1 MNELEYSNLDGM
13 ALAELVRAGEVTA
26 RELSTLALAGIETLN
41 PRLNGVIEIYD
52 DALDGL
58 EEIIPVDV
66 AFPGVPTL
74 VKDFP
79 AKKDRLAEFGSEFSK
94 GFIVNEN
101 MGFYDRMCNA
111 GIVTLGRTTS
121 SEHGLAATIET
132 RLYGYTRNPWDLTR
146 STSGSSGGSAAMVA
160 AGVVPFAQGS
170 DGGGSI
176 RNPAAC
182 CGLVGLKPS
191 RGRVSAAPYSNAPL
205 SGIATGFMLTRSVR
219 DCATLLDVM
228 EGPFPGDFYEIPV
241 PTQPFI
247 NELVAPNR
255 TLDIALVCDAWSGLP
270 VDPQI
275 LDATKQAA
283 SFLETQ
289 GHRIHIASPDFN
301 YPEYLEAQKL
311 IWCAHLYH
319 SINELA
325 KILKRRPGP
334 DNLQTT
340 SLATYERGRTVS
352 ADEFLWSMD
361 VYERVTRRIGE
372 FLDQYDAM
380 ITPTSCILPE
390 VLGTYDPDIAG
401 ACVDDL
407 FNQLAPKES
416 FTALFN
422 ASGHP
427 AVSLP
432 LAMSR
437 EGLPIGVQVIT
448 NFADEATL
456 FQIAA
461 TCEQEYQWHLRKPPN
476 HFSDYKQ
483 GLS

>member
-1 MNELEYSNLDGM
+1 VDALEYSNLDGL
-13 ALAELVRAGEVTA
+13 ALAEKVKAGEVTA
-26 RELSTLALAGIETLN
+26 SELCNLALVGVKSLN
-41 PRLNGVIEIYD
+41 PDLNGVVEVYD
-52 DALDGL
+52 DALEGL
-58 EEIIPVDV
+58 EDINSSDV

-79 AKKDRLAEFGSEFSK
+79 SKKGRKAEFGSEFSK
-94 GFIVNEN
+94 GFIASEN

-132 RLYGYTRNPWDLTR
+132 RLYGSTHNPWDLTR
-146 STSGSSGGSAAMVA
+146 STSGSSGGAAAMVA
-160 AGVVPFAQGS
+160 AGVVPFSQAS

-205 SGIATGFMLTRSVR
+205 SGIATGFVLTRSVR
-219 DCATLLDVM
+219 DCAALLDILA
-228 EGPFPGDFYEIPV
+228 GPFAGDFYEIPV
-241 PTQPFI
+241 PAQPFI
-247 NELVAPNR
+247 NEVVSPGR
-255 TLDIALVCDAWSGLP
+255 ILDIALVCDAWSGLP

-275 LDATKQAA
+275 LEATKKAA
-283 SFLETQ
+283 SFLEAQ
-289 GHRIHIASPDFN
+289 GHHIHLVSPDFD
-301 YPEYLEAQKL
+301 YAEYLEAQKL

-319 SINELA
+319 SIKDMAEH
-325 KILKRRPGP
+325 LKRTPSP

-340 SLATYERGRTVS
+340 SLAAYERGRTVS
-352 ADEFLWSMD
+352 ADEFLWSID
-361 VYERVTRRIGE
+361 VYEKIARKVGG
-372 FLDQYDAM
+372 FLSQYNAM
-380 ITPTSCILPE
+380 ITPTACILPE
-390 VLGTYDPDIAG
+390 VLGTYNPDV
-401 ACVDDL
+401 ACASVDDL
-407 FNQLAPKES
+407 FDQLAPKES

-422 ASGHP
+422 ASGQP

-437 EGLPIGVQVIT
+437 EGLPIGVQIIT

-461 TCEQEYQWHLRKPPN
+461 ACEQEYQWHLRKPPI
-476 HFSDYKQ
+476 HFSDYK
-483 GLS
+483 

>member
-1 MNELEYSNLDGM
+1 MNAFEYSNLDGLAM
-13 ALAELVRAGEVTA
+13 AQKVRAGEVTA
-26 RELSTLALAGIETLN
+26 SELSTLALAGIEALN
-41 PRLNGVIEIYD
+41 PELNGVVEVYE
-52 DALDGL
+52 DALEGL
-58 EEIIPVDV
+58 ENINPADA
-66 AFPGVPTL
+66 AFRGVPTL

-79 AKKDRLAEFGSEFSK
+79 SKKGRVAEFGSEFSK
-94 GFIVNEN
+94 GFIATEN
-101 MGFYDRMCNA
+101 KGFYDRMCNA

-132 RLYGYTRNPWDLTR
+132 RLYGSTHNPWDLTR
-146 STSGSSGGSAAMVA
+146 STSGSSGGAAAMVA

-191 RGRVSAAPYSNAPL
+191 RGRVSGAPYSNAPL

-219 DCATLLDVM
+219 DCAALLDM
-228 EGPFPGDFYEIPV
+228 MAGSFAGDFYEIPV
-241 PTQPFI
+241 PAMPYI
-247 NELVAPNR
+247 NELVPSGR
-255 TLDIALVCDAWSGLP
+255 TLDIALVCDTWSGLA

-275 LDATKQAA
+275 LAATQKTA

-289 GHRIHIASPDFN
+289 GHRIHIASPDFD
-301 YPEYLEAQKL
+301 YAEYLDAQKL

-319 SINELA
+319 SITEMANY
-325 KILKRRPGP
+325 LKRTPGP

-340 SLATYERGRTVS
+340 TLAAYERGRTVS

-361 VYERVTRRIGE
+361 VYESITRKVGE
-372 FLDQYDAM
+372 FLNRYDAM
-380 ITPTSCILPE
+380 ITPTACILPE
-390 VLGTYDPDIAG
+390 VLGTYDPDVAG
-401 ACVDDL
+401 ASVDDL
-407 FNQLAPKES
+407 FDQLAPKES

-432 LAMSR
+432 LSMSQ
-437 EGLPIGVQVIT
+437 EGLPIGIQVIT

-461 TCEQEYQWHLRKPPN
+461 ACEQEYQWHMRKPPI
-476 HFSDYKQ
+476 HFSDY
-483 GLS
+483 

>member
-1 MNELEYSNLDGM
+1 VDALEYSNLDGL
-13 ALAELVRAGEVTA
+13 ALAEKVKAGEVTA
-26 RELSTLALAGIETLN
+26 IELSTLALTGIEALN
-41 PRLNGVIEIYD
+41 PDLNGVIEVYD
-52 DALDGL
+52 DALEGL
-58 EEIIPVDV
+58 EEIIAADFT
-66 AFPGVPTL
+66 FPGVPTL
-74 VKDFP
+74 IKDFP
-79 AKKDRLAEFGSEFSK
+79 SKKGRKAEFGSEFSK
-94 GFIVNEN
+94 GFIATEN

-111 GIVTLGRTTS
+111 GIVSLGRTTS

-132 RLYGYTRNPWDLTR
+132 RLYGTTHNPWDLTR
-146 STSGSSGGSAAMVA
+146 STSGSSGGAAAMVA

-219 DCATLLDVM
+219 DCAALLDIM
-228 EGPFPGDFYEIPV
+228 AGPYPGDFYEIPV
-241 PTQPFI
+241 PARPFI
-247 NELVAPNR
+247 NEVVSPGQ
-255 TLDIALVCDAWSGLP
+255 TLDIALVCDTWSGLP

-275 LDATKQAA
+275 LEATKKVA
-283 SFLETQ
+283 SFLESQ
-289 GHRIHIASPDFN
+289 GHRIHLASPEFD
-301 YPEYLEAQKL
+301 YAKYLEAQKL

-319 SINELA
+319 SIKEMAEYLN
-325 KILKRRPGP
+325 RTPGP

-340 SLATYERGRTVS
+340 SLATYERGRRVS
-352 ADEFLWSMD
+352 ADEFLWSMA
-361 VYERVTRRIGE
+361 VYENVTRQVGQ
-372 FLDQYDAM
+372 FLSRYDAM
-380 ITPTSCILPE
+380 ITPTACILPE
-390 VLGTYDPDIAG
+390 VLGTYDPDVAG
-401 ACVDDL
+401 GSVDDL
-407 FNQLAPKES
+407 FDQLAPKES

-432 LAMSR
+432 IAMSQ
-437 EGLPIGVQVIT
+437 EDLPIGVQVIT

-461 TCEQEYQWHLRKPPN
+461 ACEQEYQWHLRKPPI
-476 HFSDYKQ
+476 HFSDYK
-483 GLS
+483 

>member
-1 MNELEYSNLDGM
+1 MNAAEYSNLDGL
-13 ALAELVRAGEVTA
+13 ALAEKVKAGEVTA
-26 RELSTLALAGIETLN
+26 DELCTLALAGIEALN
-41 PRLNGVIEIYD
+41 PRLNGVIEVYD

-58 EEIIPVDV
+58 EKLNLADI

-79 AKKDRLAEFGSEFSK
+79 SKKGRLAEFGSEFSK
-94 GFIVNEN
+94 GFIATEN
-101 MGFYDRMCNA
+101 MGFYERMCDA

-132 RLYGYTRNPWDLTR
+132 RLYGSTKNPWDPAR
-146 STSGSSGGSAAMVA
+146 STSGSSGGAAAMVA

-219 DCATLLDVM
+219 DCAALLDM
-228 EGPFPGDFYEIPV
+228 MAGPFAGDFYEIPGPARAFANEV
-241 PTQPFI
+241 VYPEQP
-247 NELVAPNR
+247 
-255 TLDIALVCDAWSGLP
+255 LDIALVVDAWSGLP

-275 LDATKQAA
+275 LQATQNAA
-283 SFLETQ
+283 SFLQTQ
-289 GHRIHIASPDFN
+289 GHRIHTASPDFD
-301 YPEYLEAQKL
+301 YAQYLDAQKA

-319 SINELA
+319 SINNMAEYLQ
-325 KILKRRPGP
+325 RTPGP

-340 SLATYERGRTVS
+340 TLATYERGRTVS
-352 ADEFLWSMD
+352 ADEFLRARD
-361 VYERVTRRIGE
+361 VYEGITRRVGE
-372 FLDQYDAM
+372 FLSRYDAM
-380 ITPTSCILPE
+380 ITPTACIQPE
-390 VLGTYDPDIAG
+390 VLGSFDPDVADG
-401 ACVDDL
+401 SVDDL
-407 FNQLAPKES
+407 FDQLAPKES

-432 LAMSR
+432 LAMSQ

-461 TCEQEYQWHLRKPPN
+461 ACEQEYQWHLRKPAI
-476 HFSDYKQ
+476 HFSDY
-483 GLS
+483 